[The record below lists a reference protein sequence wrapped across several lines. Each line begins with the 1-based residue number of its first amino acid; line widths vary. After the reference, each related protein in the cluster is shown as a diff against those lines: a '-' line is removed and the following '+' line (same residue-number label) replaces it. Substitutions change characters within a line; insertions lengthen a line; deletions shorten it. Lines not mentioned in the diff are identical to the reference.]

1 MFIQILPNKRVV
13 MIYSMTGF
21 AAKTLVIFPK
31 SDSPV
36 NVSLSLKALN
46 SRFFETT
53 CKLPFALNNFETEFI
68 KLFKSRMLRG
78 HLYFTIHASSQHLL
92 SCTVKPNMDVIDGYL
107 EAIEQIKKHRA
118 IGGAITIN
126 DLLLL
131 PNVFNV
137 EEKDVDSSSIALIM
151 KTVEQLIDEVIEARK
166 KEGHNLQKDLE
177 QRIAAVA
184 HDIEGIEKTFT
195 ALMEQQKA
203 LVNEEL
209 GVLDTMTEDVAEPR
223 RQFLYLMLDKID
235 IHEEI
240 VRFKSHLNN
249 FSSQFSF
256 PGIEKGKKLDFTL
269 QELGREINTIAAKCS
284 DSTIGGLAIN
294 IKVEL
299 EKAREQV
306 QNIV

>member
-1 MFIQILPNKRVV
+1 

-21 AAKTLVIFPK
+21 AAKTLVIFPNV
-31 SDSPV
+31 DNPV
-36 NVSLSLKALN
+36 NVSISLKALN

-68 KLFKSRMLRG
+68 KLFKSRMSRG
-78 HLYFTIHASSQHLL
+78 HVYFTIHASSQHLL
-92 SCTVKPNMDVIDGYL
+92 SCTIKPNLDVIDGYL
-107 EAIEQIKKHRA
+107 EAIKQIKKHGN
-118 IGGAITIN
+118 IGGDVAIN
-126 DLLLL
+126 DLLVL

-137 EEKDVDSSSIALIM
+137 EEKDIDSDSIKLIM
-151 KTVEQLIDEVIEARK
+151 KTVEQLVDEVIEARK
-166 KEGHNLQKDLE
+166 KEGQSLKKDLE
-177 QRIAAVA
+177 QRLVAVA
-184 HDIEGIEKTFT
+184 HDIEGIERSFA

-209 GVLDTMTEDVAEPR
+209 DELDSMTEDVAEPR
-223 RQFLYLMLDKID
+223 RQFLYSMLDKID

-249 FSSQFSF
+249 FSSQLNS

-294 IKVEL
+294 VKVEL

>member
-1 MFIQILPNKRVV
+1 

-21 AAKTLVIFPK
+21 AAKTLVIFP
-31 SDSPV
+31 SADNPV
-36 NVSLSLKALN
+36 NVSISLKALN

-53 CKLPFALNNFETEFI
+53 CKLPFALNNFETDFI
-68 KLFKSRMLRG
+68 KLFKSRMSRG
-78 HLYFTIHASSQHLL
+78 HIYFTIHASSQHLL

-107 EAIEQIKKHRA
+107 VAINQIKNHCN
-118 IGGAITIN
+118 IVGEISIN
-126 DLLLL
+126 DILLL

-137 EEKDVDSSSIALIM
+137 EEKDIDSGSIQSILKA
-151 KTVEQLIDEVIEARK
+151 VEQLVEEVLAARK
-166 KEGHNLQKDLE
+166 KEGQFLKNDLE
-177 QRIAAVA
+177 LRIEAVSR
-184 HDIEGIEKTFT
+184 DIEGIERTFA

-209 GVLDTMTEDVAEPR
+209 ESLESMSEDIAEPR
-223 RQFLYLMLDKID
+223 RRFLDSMLNKID
-235 IHEEI
+235 INEEI

-249 FSSQFSF
+249 FISQLNSS
-256 PGIEKGKKLDFTL
+256 GIEKGKKLDFTL

-284 DSTIGGLAIN
+284 DSTISGLAIN
-294 IKVEL
+294 VKVEL